1 MSQRTIL
8 IVALSL
14 SLLVPATGR
23 AQTEPVQPDLAIDV
37 ATRAAVIE
45 GALKFLNESYVLP
58 DVARQMDKAI
68 RQRLKNKEY
77 DKIDS
82 AQALAKTL
90 TDHLRAVCHDLH
102 LRVQYSHRVL
112 PPEPGGAGQGPTP
125 EMRERMRRYMAS
137 SNYEFKKLERLDG
150 NVGYLE
156 LEGFAPTDGGA
167 EIAIAAMNFL
177 ANTDAL
183 IIDLRQ
189 NHGGGPGM
197 VALICSYLF
206 DPEPVHLN
214 DLYFRPED
222 STHQWWTL
230 AYVPGKRYTG
240 KDVYVLTSKE
250 TFSAAEE
257 FTYNLKTRKRATIV
271 GETTGGGANPG
282 GAQRINDHF
291 SIWVPSGRAIN
302 PITKTNWEG
311 TGVAPDLAVP
321 AARALLSAHL
331 AAVKAI
337 AEKASARRRANTSG
351 PDPVE
356 ERREHQL
363 RQTIERLEKELSTAK
378 ETPSAFHGV
387 TQNGIR
393 PAL

>member
-1 MSQRTIL
+1 MGQRTVL
-8 IVALSL
+8 IVTLSL

-23 AQTEPVQPDLAIDV
+23 AQPEPSQPDLAID
-37 ATRAAVIE
+37 AAMRAAVIE
-45 GALKFLNESYVLP
+45 GALKLLNESYVLP
-58 DVARQMDKAI
+58 DVARQMDQAI
-68 RQRLKNKEY
+68 RQRLQNKEY

-82 AQALAKTL
+82 AVALAKSL

-102 LRVQYSHRVL
+102 LRVDYSHRVL
-112 PPEPGGAGQGPTP
+112 PTEPAGAGHGPTP
-125 EMRERMRRYMAS
+125 EMRERMRRSMS
-137 SNYEFKKLERLDG
+137 SRNYGFKKLERLDG

-167 EIAIAAMNFL
+167 ETAIAAMNFL

-189 NHGGGPGM
+189 NHGGGPDM

-206 DPEPVHLN
+206 DSEPVHLN

-282 GAQRINDHF
+282 GARRINDHF

-311 TGVAPDLAVP
+311 TGVTPDMAVR
-321 AARALLSAHL
+321 AARALTTAHI

-337 AEKASARRRANTSG
+337 AEKASAQRRASTSG
-351 PDPVE
+351 PDPFE
-356 ERREHQL
+356 ELRDRQL

-378 ETPSAFHGV
+378 ETPS
-387 TQNGIR
+387 QR
-393 PAL
+393 SPE